1 MRFMEMLIVA
11 GFLGS
16 GKTTLV
22 LSTIERIIER
32 TGKKVVI
39 IVNDFGTV
47 GIDGKIME
55 KYGLKVAEL
64 ASGCI
69 CCTLGGDLLTT
80 IQDIEENIKPDLLV
94 IEPTGLADPEAIVA
108 AMEHYPGKPL
118 ERIRSAVIIDAA
130 RFPAIFK
137 ALNRPLTSQVKSADL
152 VLINK
157 IDAVPPEALEA
168 VKVDLRTLDA
178 DVPIIPVSALNG
190 TNVDQAVDAMVA
202 S

>member
-1 MRFMEMLIVA
+1 MELLIVA

-16 GKTTLV
+16 GKTTMV
-22 LSTIERIIER
+22 LSAISRIIER

-47 GIDGKIME
+47 GIDGKLME
-55 KYGLKVAEL
+55 KYGLNVAEL

-80 IQDIEENIKPDLLV
+80 LQDIEEKIRPDLVV
-94 IEPTGLADPEAIVA
+94 IEPTGLADPDAIVGA
-108 AMEHYPGKPL
+108 LDHYPGKPL
-118 ERIRSAVIIDAA
+118 ERIRSAVIVDAV

-157 IDAVPPEALEA
+157 IDAVPADALNA
-168 VKVDLRTLDA
+168 VQADLRSINP
-178 DVPIIPVSALNG
+178 DVPMIAVSALNN
-190 TNVDQAVDAMVA
+190 TNVDEAVDAMVA

>member
-1 MRFMEMLIVA
+1 MELLIVA

-22 LSTIERIIER
+22 ISAISRIIER

-47 GIDGKIME
+47 GIDAKLME
-55 KYGLKVAEL
+55 KYGLNVAEL

-69 CCTLGGDLLTT
+69 CCSLGGDLLTT
-80 IQDIEENIKPDLLV
+80 IQDIEEKIKPDLLI
-94 IEPTGLADPEAIVA
+94 IEPTGLADPSAVVSA
-108 AMEHYPGKPL
+108 LEHYPGKPL
-118 ERIRSAVIIDAA
+118 DRIRSAVIVDAA
-130 RFPAIFK
+130 RFPAIYK
-137 ALNRPLTSQVKSADL
+137 ALNRPLTNQVKSADL

-157 IDAVPPEALEA
+157 IDAVSSDALNA
-168 VKVDLRTLDA
+168 VQADLRTVNP
-178 DVPIIPVSALNG
+178 DVTMIAVSALKNI
-190 TNVDQAVDAMVA
+190 NIDEAVDAMVA

>member
-1 MRFMEMLIVA
+1 MEMLIVA

-80 IQDIEENIKPDLLV
+80 VQDIEESIKPDLLV
-94 IEPTGLADPEAIVA
+94 IEPTGLADPEAIVD
-108 AMEHYPGKPL
+108 AMKHYPGKPL
-118 ERIRSAVIIDAA
+118 ERIRSAVIVDAA

-137 ALNRPLTSQVKSADL
+137 ALNKPLTNQVKGADL

-157 IDAVPPEALEA
+157 IDAVSPEALEA
-168 VKVDLRTLDA
+168 VRADLRSLDA
-178 DVPIIPVSALNG
+178 EVPIISVSALHG
-190 TNVDQAVDAMVA
+190 TNVDEAVDAMVV